1 MRGLWGRRWFAV
13 LVLLSS
19 QFREWPVPLAGSK
32 RRSFAHQWRSVWKE
46 FAIAAAQKPNK
57 HGRFGLEFAWLRI
70 ASRAVA
76 RPLQSV
82 QVIRM
87 DIARPDLKRR
97 RNRMRMVYGTVVLG
111 IVALLTLGL
120 ASLGPAM
127 PPVDSAQIWT
137 GKVERGEMLRQVR
150 GNGTLVPKQI
160 QLVQSDTDGRVEK
173 IHLLPGAAVESS
185 SVILELSNP
194 ELVQQAFELK
204 WQLHSAE
211 AQLKQLVVKQQ
222 SDRLT
227 QESAIATLKASLTQA
242 ELEAEADAVLA
253 ADGLVPELTRKRSRA
268 NAEELSQRL
277 DVERRRLDIMSLSDE
292 AELAVQEAE
301 LEKLR
306 ASLQLTNEKVNRLT
320 VRAGI
325 AGVLQSVGDDVDLQV
340 GRRIGPGS
348 TLARIV
354 QPQNLKA
361 EIRIAETQARD
372 VQIGQIAEID
382 TRNGVISGRVSR
394 VDPAVE
400 NGTVT
405 VDVTLEGA
413 LPRGA
418 RPDLSV
424 DGTIQLERLTNVLHV
439 GRPVHGQP
447 DSNIGLFKVVD
458 GIALRVPVQLGRS
471 SVNRIEVR
479 EGLSEGDQVVLS
491 DMSQYDEFDR
501 IKLD

>member
-1 MRGLWGRRWFAV
+1 LSREITGVSVKNAGFYGGFAV
-13 LVLLSS
+13 WTS
-19 QFREWPVPLAGSK
+19 QRE
-32 RRSFAHQWRSVWKE
+32 
-46 FAIAAAQKPNK
+46 
-57 HGRFGLEFAWLRI
+57 
-70 ASRAVA
+70 AVA
-76 RPLQSV
+76 QALQMIGF
-82 QVIRM
+82 IRM

-97 RNRMRMVYGTVVLG
+97 RNRMRIVYATLG
-111 IVALLTLGL
+111 LGVVALLTLGL

-127 PPVDSAQIWT
+127 PSVDSAQVWT
-137 GKVERGEMLRQVR
+137 GTVERGEMLRQVR
-150 GNGTLVPKQI
+150 GNGTLVPEQI

-173 IHLLPGAAVESS
+173 IYLLPGAPVEPD
-185 SVILELSNP
+185 SVVLELSNP
-194 ELVQQAFELK
+194 ELLQQAFELK
-204 WQLHSAE
+204 WQLRSAE
-211 AQLKQLVVKQQ
+211 AQLKQLEVTLQ
-222 SDRLT
+222 SNRLT

-242 ELEAEADAVLA
+242 ELEAEADEVLA
-253 ADGLVPELTRKRSRA
+253 GDGLVPELTRRRSRA
-268 NAEELSQRL
+268 AAEELKQRL
-277 DVERRRLDIMSLSDE
+277 EVERRRLDIMAFSDE
-292 AELAVQEAE
+292 AELAVQQAV

-306 ASLQLTNEKVNRLT
+306 ASLDLTNEKVKNLT

-325 AGVLQSVGDDVDLQV
+325 RGVLQSIGDDMDLQV
-340 GRRIGPGS
+340 GRRIGPGA

-354 QPQNLKA
+354 QPENLKA

-372 VQIGQIAEID
+372 VQIGQPAEID
-382 TRNGVISGRVSR
+382 TRNGIIPGRVSR
-394 VDPAVE
+394 VDPAVV

-424 DGTIQLERLTNVLHV
+424 DGTIQLERLTNVLHI

-447 DSNIGLFKVVD
+447 DASIGLFKVVD
-458 GIALRVPVQLGRS
+458 GIGLRIPVQLGRS

-479 EGLSEGDQVVLS
+479 EGLNEGDRIVLS